1 MKKVLLTG
9 FGPFGKESINPA
21 LLVIQELDNQKLVL
35 NKGKNNPEAKIVSK
49 ELSVVFRKTINE
61 FITIVETINPDLIL
75 SIGQAGG
82 RMGISLERIGI
93 NVADADIADNE
104 KNKPRDE
111 LIVRDGS
118 VAYFTTINV
127 RHTFNEIKEAGIPV
141 RISNSAGT
149 YVCNNLIYGALHYLT
164 SSEKFSKIKYGF
176 IHIPYLPKQAAE
188 MKKITPSMP
197 LSLIKKAILIT
208 IKTNLD

>member
-9 FGPFGKESINPA
+9 FGPFGKDSLNPA
-21 LLVIQELDNQKLVL
+21 LLVIQELDGQKVAL
-35 NKGKNNPEAKIVSK
+35 KNGGETSEAEIITK
-49 ELSVVFRKTINE
+49 ELSVVFSKAINE
-61 FITIVETINPDLIL
+61 FKTTVENTNPDLIL

-111 LIVRDGS
+111 PIVREGPA
-118 VAYFTTINV
+118 AYFTTINI
-127 RHTFNEIKEAGIPV
+127 RKSFNEIKQAGIPV

-149 YVCNNLIYGALHYLT
+149 YVCNNLIYGALHFLASNETY
-164 SSEKFSKIKYGF
+164 SKIKYGF

-188 MKKITPSMP
+188 KKKITPSMP
-197 LSLIKKAILIT
+197 LPLIKEAILIL
-208 IKTNLD
+208 IKENLG